1 MIPTIVHGQAFHII
15 KNLWEG
21 TPGDMLEKNITFYT
35 RLITVFMTVSF
46 GENMLM
52 FFFING
58 YI

>member
-21 TPGDMLEKNITFYT
+21 TPGDMLEKNISFYT

-52 FFFING
+52 FSL
-58 YI
+58 